1 MFSQRCGLR
10 AKRKQRAKNGELFF
24 TVHLSTTANHTT
36 TLSPD
41 GAGKSWKMSIDRQLG
56 GGWPEIEMTFQTKI
70 SSVPRVLSATSP
82 VPCIPTTK
90 LPEFAPILGSA
101 GRFRTI
107 RRIPLDVL
115 GGIPSQP
122 IELSGSFKACRV
134 SLEAAPTKSNPN

>member
-56 GGWPEIEMTFQTKI
+56 GGWPEMETTFQTKI
-70 SSVPRVLSATSP
+70 SLVKRVLSATDP

-90 LPEFAPILGSA
+90 LPAFSPMLGST
-101 GRFRTI
+101 GRFRSI
-107 RRIPLDVL
+107 MRSWLVVL
-115 GGIPSQP
+115 GS
-122 IELSGSFKACRV
+122 
-134 SLEAAPTKSNPN
+134 